1 MLFYLILIVIYY
13 IKKMLIK
20 DAISTSAF
28 ELKNNNNL
36 NSRLDSEILFSHL
49 FNISRNDIFF
59 NLNKN
64 ISDVELQQY
73 KFLVNRRIN
82 NEPIA
87 YIINLKEF
95 WSINFYVDRSVLIPR
110 PETEV
115 LIHLILSNL
124 NNKNKFLSIL
134 DLGTGS
140 GCILISLLKE
150 LVKAK
155 GIGIDKS
162 NKAIAVAKKNSI
174 LQKVDNRVL
183 FKNVDLEQIKF
194 DKKFDLIVS
203 NPPYLPNVTLKNLN
217 ADIKLYEPRIALQ
230 GGVQGVD
237 FLYKIIDLASKILK
251 INGLLA
257 LEIGDNQFHI
267 LAKYLN
273 KNRFKIL
280 DKYILINKQVRCLLA
295 TKL

>member
-1 MLFYLILIVIYY
+1 MLVNE
-13 IKKMLIK
+13 
-20 DAISTSAF
+20 AIAF
-28 ELKNNNNL
+28 AEQELKRSNNL
-36 NSRLDSEILFSHL
+36 NSRLDSEILVSHL
-49 FNISRNDIFF
+49 INIPRESIYSKLKE
-59 NLNKN
+59 NLPSNKTE
-64 ISDVELQQY
+64 ELQ
-73 KFLVNRRIN
+73 KLVSRRVKK
-82 NEPIA
+82 EPIA
-87 YIINLKEF
+87 YILNNKEF
-95 WSINFYVDRSVLIPR
+95 WSTNFYVDRSVLIPR

-115 LIHLILSNL
+115 LIDLILSQI
-124 NNKNKFLSIL
+124 NNKNNYLNIL
-134 DLGTGS
+134 DIGTGS

-155 GIGIDKS
+155 GIGVDKS
-162 NKAIAVAKKNSI
+162 TKAIAIAKKNSI
-174 LQKVDNRVL
+174 SQQVDNRAS
-183 FKNVDLEQIKF
+183 FKNVNLEEIKF

-203 NPPYLPNVTLKNLN
+203 NPPYLPDVSLKNLN
-217 ADIKLYEPRIALQ
+217 LDIKLYEPKIALQ

-237 FLYKIIDLASKILK
+237 FLCKIINLASKILK

-267 LAKYLN
+267 LAKYLK

>member
-1 MLFYLILIVIYY
+1 MLVN
-13 IKKMLIK
+13 
-20 DAISTSAF
+20 DAIAF
-28 ELKNNNNL
+28 AEQELKRSNNL
-36 NSRLDSEILFSHL
+36 NSRLDSEILVSHL
-49 FNISRNDIFF
+49 INIPRESIYSKLKE
-59 NLNKN
+59 NLSSNKTE
-64 ISDVELQQY
+64 ELQ
-73 KFLVNRRIN
+73 KLVSRRVKK
-82 NEPIA
+82 EPIA
-87 YIINLKEF
+87 YILNNKEF
-95 WSINFYVDRSVLIPR
+95 WSTNFYVDRSVLIPR

-115 LIHLILSNL
+115 LIDLILSQIS
-124 NNKNKFLSIL
+124 NKNNYLNIL
-134 DLGTGS
+134 DIGTGS

-155 GIGIDKS
+155 GIGVDKS
-162 NKAIAVAKKNSI
+162 TKAIAIAKKNSI
-174 LQKVDNRVL
+174 SQQVDNRAS
-183 FKNVDLEQIKF
+183 FKNVNLEEIKF

-203 NPPYLPNVTLKNLN
+203 NPPYLPDVSLKNLN
-217 ADIKLYEPRIALQ
+217 LDIKLYEPKIALQ

-237 FLYKIIDLASKILK
+237 FLCKIINLASKILK

-267 LAKYLN
+267 LATYLK

>member
-1 MLFYLILIVIYY
+1 MLVN
-13 IKKMLIK
+13 
-20 DAISTSAF
+20 DAIAF
-28 ELKNNNNL
+28 AEQELKRSNNL
-36 NSRLDSEILFSHL
+36 NSRLDSEILVSHL
-49 FNISRNDIFF
+49 INIPRESIYSKLKE
-59 NLNKN
+59 NLSSNKTE
-64 ISDVELQQY
+64 ELQ
-73 KFLVNRRIN
+73 KLVSRRVKK
-82 NEPIA
+82 EPIA
-87 YIINLKEF
+87 YILNNKEF
-95 WSINFYVDRSVLIPR
+95 WSTNFYVDRSVLIPR

-115 LIHLILSNL
+115 LIDLILSQIS
-124 NNKNKFLSIL
+124 NKNNYLNIL
-134 DLGTGS
+134 DIGTGS

-155 GIGIDKS
+155 GIGVDKS
-162 NKAIAVAKKNSI
+162 TKAIAIAKKNSI
-174 LQKVDNRVL
+174 LQQVDNRAS
-183 FKNVDLEQIKF
+183 FKNVNLEEIKF

-203 NPPYLPNVTLKNLN
+203 NPPYLPDVSLKNLSL
-217 ADIKLYEPRIALQ
+217 DIKLYEPKIALQ

-237 FLYKIIDLASKILK
+237 FLCKIINLASKILK

-267 LAKYLN
+267 LATYLK

>member
-1 MLFYLILIVIYY
+1 MLVNE
-13 IKKMLIK
+13 
-20 DAISTSAF
+20 AIAF
-28 ELKNNNNL
+28 AEQELKRSNNL
-36 NSRLDSEILFSHL
+36 NSRLDSEILVSHL
-49 FNISRNDIFF
+49 INIPRESIYSKLKE
-59 NLNKN
+59 NLPSNKTE
-64 ISDVELQQY
+64 ELQR
-73 KFLVNRRIN
+73 LVSRRVKK
-82 NEPIA
+82 EPIA
-87 YIINLKEF
+87 YILNNKEF
-95 WSINFYVDRSVLIPR
+95 WSTNFYVDRSVLIPR

-115 LIHLILSNL
+115 LIDLILSQIS
-124 NNKNKFLSIL
+124 NKNNHLNIL
-134 DLGTGS
+134 DIGTGS

-155 GIGIDKS
+155 GIGVDKS
-162 NKAIAVAKKNSI
+162 TKAIAIAKKNSI
-174 LQKVDNRVL
+174 SQQVDNRTS
-183 FKNVDLEQIKF
+183 FKNVNLEEIKF

-203 NPPYLPNVTLKNLN
+203 NPPYLPDVSLKNLN
-217 ADIKLYEPRIALQ
+217 LDIKLYEPKIALQ

-237 FLYKIIDLASKILK
+237 FLYKIIGLASKILK

-267 LAKYLN
+267 TAKYLK

>member
-1 MLFYLILIVIYY
+1 MLVNE
-13 IKKMLIK
+13 
-20 DAISTSAF
+20 AIAF
-28 ELKNNNNL
+28 AEKELKRSNNL
-36 NSRLDSEILFSHL
+36 NSRLDSEILVSYL
-49 FNISRNDIFF
+49 INIPRESIYSKLKE
-59 NLNKN
+59 NLPSNKTE
-64 ISDVELQQY
+64 ELQ
-73 KFLVNRRIN
+73 KLVSRRVKK
-82 NEPIA
+82 EPIA
-87 YIINLKEF
+87 YILNNKEF
-95 WSINFYVDRSVLIPR
+95 WSTNFYVDRSVLIPR

-115 LIHLILSNL
+115 LIDLILSQIS
-124 NNKNKFLSIL
+124 NKNNYLNIL
-134 DLGTGS
+134 DIGTGS

-150 LVKAK
+150 LIKAK
-155 GIGIDKS
+155 GIGVDKS
-162 NKAIAVAKKNSI
+162 TKAIAIAKKNSI
-174 LQKVDNRVL
+174 SQQVDNRAS
-183 FKNVDLEQIKF
+183 FKNVNLEEIKF

-203 NPPYLPNVTLKNLN
+203 NPPYLPDVSLKNLN
-217 ADIKLYEPRIALQ
+217 LDIKLYEPKIALQ

-237 FLYKIIDLASKILK
+237 FLCKIINLASKILK

>member
-1 MLFYLILIVIYY
+1 MLVNE
-13 IKKMLIK
+13 
-20 DAISTSAF
+20 AIAF
-28 ELKNNNNL
+28 AEQELKRSNNL
-36 NSRLDSEILFSHL
+36 NSRLDSEILVSHL
-49 FNISRNDIFF
+49 INIPRETIYSKLKE
-59 NLNKN
+59 NLPSNKTE
-64 ISDVELQQY
+64 ELQ
-73 KFLVNRRIN
+73 KLVSRRVKK
-82 NEPIA
+82 EPIA
-87 YIINLKEF
+87 YILNNKEF
-95 WSINFYVDRSVLIPR
+95 WSTNFYVDRSVLIPR

-115 LIHLILSNL
+115 LIDLILSQIS
-124 NNKNKFLSIL
+124 NKNNYLNIL
-134 DLGTGS
+134 DIGTGS

-155 GIGIDKS
+155 GIGVDKS
-162 NKAIAVAKKNSI
+162 TKAIAIAKKNSI
-174 LQKVDNRVL
+174 SQQVDNRAS
-183 FKNVDLEQIKF
+183 FKNVNLEEIKF

-203 NPPYLPNVTLKNLN
+203 NPPYLPDVSLKNLN
-217 ADIKLYEPRIALQ
+217 LDIKLYEPKIALQ

-237 FLYKIIDLASKILK
+237 FLCKIINLASKILK

-267 LAKYLN
+267 LATYLK

>member
-1 MLFYLILIVIYY
+1 MLVNE
-13 IKKMLIK
+13 
-20 DAISTSAF
+20 AIAF
-28 ELKNNNNL
+28 AEQELKRSNNL
-36 NSRLDSEILFSHL
+36 NSRLDSEILVSHL
-49 FNISRNDIFF
+49 INIPRESIYCKLKE
-59 NLNKN
+59 NLPSNKAE
-64 ISDVELQQY
+64 ELQR
-73 KFLVNRRIN
+73 LVSRRVKK
-82 NEPIA
+82 EPIA
-87 YIINLKEF
+87 YILNNKEF
-95 WSINFYVDRSVLIPR
+95 WSTNFYVDRSVLIPR

-115 LIHLILSNL
+115 LIDLILSQIS
-124 NNKNKFLSIL
+124 NKNNYLNIL
-134 DLGTGS
+134 DIGTGS

-155 GIGIDKS
+155 GIGVDKS
-162 NKAIAVAKKNSI
+162 TKAIAIAKKNSI
-174 LQKVDNRVL
+174 SQQVDNRAS
-183 FKNVDLEQIKF
+183 FKNVNLEEIKF

-203 NPPYLPNVTLKNLN
+203 NPPYLPDVSLKNLN
-217 ADIKLYEPRIALQ
+217 LDIKLYEPKIALQ

-237 FLYKIIDLASKILK
+237 FLCKIINLASKILK

-267 LAKYLN
+267 LAKYLK

>member
-1 MLFYLILIVIYY
+1 MLVNE
-13 IKKMLIK
+13 
-20 DAISTSAF
+20 AIAF
-28 ELKNNNNL
+28 AEQELKRSNNL
-36 NSRLDSEILFSHL
+36 NSRLDSEILVSHL
-49 FNISRNDIFF
+49 INIPRESIYSKLKE
-59 NLNKN
+59 NLPSNKTE
-64 ISDVELQQY
+64 ELQ
-73 KFLVNRRIN
+73 KLVSRRVKK
-82 NEPIA
+82 EPIA
-87 YIINLKEF
+87 YILNNKEF
-95 WSINFYVDRSVLIPR
+95 WSTNFYVDRSVLIPR

-115 LIHLILSNL
+115 LIDLILSQIS
-124 NNKNKFLSIL
+124 NKNNHLNIL
-134 DLGTGS
+134 DIGTGS

-155 GIGIDKS
+155 GIGVDKS
-162 NKAIAVAKKNSI
+162 TKAIAIAKKNSI
-174 LQKVDNRVL
+174 SQQVDNRTS
-183 FKNVDLEQIKF
+183 FKNVNLEEIKF

-203 NPPYLPNVTLKNLN
+203 NPPYLPDVSLKNLN
-217 ADIKLYEPRIALQ
+217 LDIKLYEPKIALQ

-237 FLYKIIDLASKILK
+237 FLYKIIGLASKILK

-267 LAKYLN
+267 LAKYLK